1 MKKNTFR
8 KGLVVGIII
17 LFVGASIIPSM
28 GGVAVEKHSSTDD
41 RTPFMTFNHRGDT
54 LYVGGSGPNNYT
66 RIQDAIDN
74 ASDGDTIFVFND
86 SSPYVEHIIVNKSI
100 ALIGEDSNST
110 TIDGSNESEVVVQ
123 ILADGVSIR
132 EFTIRNYGEEAI
144 DVLSNNTHIS
154 NNNIG
159 PDISGFS
166 GYGIRLYQSNGN
178 IISDNLISNTFT
190 GINILY
196 SSDNVISSNI
206 MYSNWLGGIRLSGST
221 NNTISENTISSGT
234 FAHALSYTGIDLV
247 DSNNNVVSS
256 NTIVSEFD
264 DFYDNSYSG
273 LYLWDSSDNTIIDN
287 TLVKCGFQWYGLYQ
301 NILEGN
307 TINGKPLVY
316 LLGESDKVIDYA
328 GQIILI
334 QCDSIT
340 IENTEISNTQIA
352 IELLETHN
360 CIITGNTLTNNWR
373 GVCLEYS
380 DNNIISENMFSN
392 NRYSVNLREE
402 SSHIVVSNNIIQNSA
417 IGISGSTGNNIIEE
431 NSIRNNGQGIYILGI
446 FSNKN
451 TISFNI
457 ISNNW
462 RGIALTYS
470 KRNTVSN
477 NIIENNTNGLY
488 LEDHA
493 NRNDIFSNTIKNNTN
508 GVNLSNSDSNSIKR
522 NNFIENDLHACF
534 DTAFRNHW
542 LRNYWEG
549 DILPPARIDGMI
561 SFYKTDYWGNII
573 WELHIPW
580 VNFDWRPAQEPYN
593 IGV

>member
-1 MKKNTFR
+1 MHR
-8 KGLVVGIII
+8 KGLVIGIII
-17 LFVGASIIPSM
+17 LM
-28 GGVAVEKHSSTDD
+28 LGVNIGSTFAGDVDVKTMSSVSFDG
-41 RTPFMTFNHRGDT
+41 NT

-66 RIQDAIDN
+66 TIQSAIDD
-74 ASDGDTIFVFND
+74 SVDGDTVFVYDD

-100 ALIGEDSNST
+100 ALIGENKNST
-110 TIDGSNESEVVVQ
+110 TIDGSDDSEVVVQ
-123 ILADGVSIR
+123 ILADGVSVSD
-132 EFTIRNYGEEAI
+132 FTIQNYGDEAI
-144 DVLSNNTHIS
+144 DVLSNNTVIS

-159 PDISGFS
+159 PDLTGYS
-166 GYGIRLYQSNGN
+166 GYGIRLYHSDGN
-178 IISDNLISNTFT
+178 VISDNFISNTFT
-190 GINILY
+190 GITILY
-196 SSDNVISSNI
+196 SSDNFISSNHFH
-206 MYSNWLGGIRLSGST
+206 SNLYDSIRLQDSTGNVISENSILSGNFGALSYSGIQLT
-221 NNTISENTISSGT
+221 DSNNNTIS
-234 FAHALSYTGIDLV
+234 
-247 DSNNNVVSS
+247 SNN
-256 NTIVSEFD
+256 IVSNFD
-264 DFYDNSYSG
+264 DFFDNSYSG
-273 LYLWDSSDNTIIDN
+273 IHLWDSSDNIVIGN

-340 IENTEISNTQIA
+340 IENIEISNTQIA

-360 CIITGNTLTNNWR
+360 CIINGNTLTNNWR

-380 DNNIISENMFSN
+380 DNNIISENMFSD
-392 NRYSVNLREE
+392 NRYSVNLRED

-470 KRNTVSN
+470 KRNAVSN

-580 VNFDWRPAQEPYN
+580 VNFDWLPALKPYD

>member
-1 MKKNTFR
+1 LHR
-8 KGLVVGIII
+8 KGLVIGIII
-17 LFVGASIIPSM
+17 LM
-28 GGVAVEKHSSTDD
+28 LGVNIGSTFAGDVDVKTMSSVSFDG
-41 RTPFMTFNHRGDT
+41 NT

-66 RIQDAIDN
+66 TIQSAIDD
-74 ASDGDTIFVFND
+74 SVDGDTVFVYDD

-100 ALIGEDSNST
+100 ALIGENKNST
-110 TIDGSNESEVVVQ
+110 TIDGSDDSEVVVQ
-123 ILADGVSIR
+123 ILADGVSVSD
-132 EFTIRNYGEEAI
+132 FTIQNYGDEAI
-144 DVLSNNTHIS
+144 DVLSNNTIIS

-159 PDISGFS
+159 PDLTGYS
-166 GYGIRLYQSNGN
+166 GYGIRLYHSDGN
-178 IISDNLISNTFT
+178 VISDNFISNTFT
-190 GINILY
+190 GIAILY
-196 SSDNVISSNI
+196 SSDNFISSNHFH
-206 MYSNWLGGIRLSGST
+206 SNLYDSIRLQDSTGNVISENSILSGNFGALSYSGIQLT
-221 NNTISENTISSGT
+221 DSNNNTIS
-234 FAHALSYTGIDLV
+234 
-247 DSNNNVVSS
+247 SNN
-256 NTIVSEFD
+256 IVSNFD
-264 DFYDNSYSG
+264 DFFDNSYSG
-273 LYLWDSSDNTIIDN
+273 IHLWDSSDNLVIGN

-340 IENTEISNTQIA
+340 IENIEISNTQIA

-360 CIITGNTLTNNWR
+360 CIINGNTLTNNWR

-380 DNNIISENMFSN
+380 DNNIISENMFSD
-392 NRYSVNLREE
+392 NRYSVNLRED

-470 KRNTVSN
+470 KRNAVSN

-549 DILPPARIDGMI
+549 DILAPARIDGMI

-580 VNFDWRPAQEPYN
+580 VNFDWLPASTPYN
-593 IGV
+593 IEV